1 MWRALK
7 AELAYFRPWLL
18 GGFGIAAGISV
29 LMHVLKWLVND
40 GEGVPGFLT
49 NMFLFIGGMVVA
61 FIAQSYRSE
70 ERRARLLLAGP
81 LTPRQLAGVLVLLPA
96 CLVGI
101 GVILTALKIGL
112 VALFTGTPDFA
123 DLRMTASF
131 AGEFWAYAQMGPL
144 AQESSAARRQGRGR
158 AATAG
163 WAIFSVA
170 VLVLAASMI
179 FRGSIQGFVGQL
191 MVLVAAMTVAS
202 ALYQG
207 RTDFTR

>member
-1 MWRALK
+1 MWRALR

-18 GGFGIAAGISV
+18 GGLGIAAGISV

-112 VALFTGTPDFA
+112 VALFTGTLNLA

-131 AGEFWAYAQMGPL
+131 AGEFWAYAQLGPL
-144 AQESSAARRQGRGR
+144 AQESSAARRQGRGQ

-163 WAIFSVA
+163 WALFSVA

-191 MVLVAAMTVAS
+191 MVLVAAMTVAF
-202 ALYQG
+202 ALYQR